1 MTPPVNEQASLLAQ
15 FRRWCTL
22 ALESLGDAREEIDA
36 LNVFP
41 VADSDTG
48 TNLYLTLEAAVAAVD
63 AAEPADFP
71 AAIGAL
77 GRGALLGARG
87 NSGVILSQ
95 LLRAMASSV
104 LTIRAPRSDADG
116 AAAFAQALTDATDA
130 AYRAVA
136 QPVEG
141 TMLTVA
147 RAAAQAAA
155 ATAAEPSASVV
166 HSVRAA
172 AGAAREALTRTPG
185 QLDVLRQAGVVDA
198 GGRGVCVLLDAAE
211 TALTGRRPRGSMRSA
226 GRRARTLP
234 LPHPVQRPADATPGG
249 GFEVMYL
256 LDADDDR
263 IAGLRAALAPLG
275 DSLVV
280 VGGDGLWNVHIHV
293 DDVGA
298 ALEAGVR
305 AGVPRR
311 VRVTHLAERDR
322 VRHERTT
329 ARGVVVVAAGPGL
342 TRLFADAG
350 GTVVEPGP
358 DGRCSASQL
367 LDAIRRTAASE
378 VVVMPN
384 DGAGIAVAEAAAQAA
399 RDIGIR
405 ATVIPTRAQVQ
416 GLAAMAVHAA
426 GRSFEDDVVA
436 MTSAAGHTRHG
447 AVTLAT
453 SDAMTTAGPCRAGDA
468 LGVIDGDFAVVGAA
482 LHDVAL
488 EVVDRLLAGG
498 GEMVTIVT
506 GEDEDGS
513 LVEATTAHVR
523 TTHPEIDAVVYSGG
537 QSRYPLLIAVE

>member
-1 MTPPVNEQASLLAQ
+1 M
-15 FRRWCTL
+15 
-22 ALESLGDAREEIDA
+22 
-36 LNVFP
+36 
-41 VADSDTG
+41 
-48 TNLYLTLEAAVAAVD
+48 
-63 AAEPADFP
+63 
-71 AAIGAL
+71 
-77 GRGALLGARG
+77 RG
-87 NSGVILSQ
+87 
-95 LLRAMASSV
+95 
-104 LTIRAPRSDADG
+104 
-116 AAAFAQALTDATDA
+116 
-130 AYRAVA
+130 
-136 QPVEG
+136 
-141 TMLTVA
+141 
-147 RAAAQAAA
+147 
-155 ATAAEPSASVV
+155 
-166 HSVRAA
+166 
-172 AGAAREALTRTPG
+172 
-185 QLDVLRQAGVVDA
+185 
-198 GGRGVCVLLDAAE
+198 
-211 TALTGRRPRGSMRSA
+211 A

-234 LPHPVQRPADATPGG
+234 LLHPVQPPDDATHGG

-311 VRVTHLAERDR
+311 VRVTHLAEQVERDR

-358 DGRCSASQL
+358 DGRCSANQL

-384 DGAGIAVAEAAAQAA
+384 DGAGIAVAEAAAKAA

-523 TTHPEIDAVVYSGG
+523 TTHPEIDAVVYAGG